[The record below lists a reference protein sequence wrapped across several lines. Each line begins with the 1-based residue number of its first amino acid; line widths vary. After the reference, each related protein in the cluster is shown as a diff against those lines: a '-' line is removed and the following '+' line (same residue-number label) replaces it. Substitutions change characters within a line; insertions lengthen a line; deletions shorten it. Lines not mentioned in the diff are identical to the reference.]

1 MSPAY
6 LFNAPAGF
14 PGDVTRPDVTNI
26 EPGKLVALAS
36 VYAPRFGE
44 AMRYVSGGIQQWTT
58 GLTKAAFAGAL
69 VREVPSLG
77 GSTAS
82 DTQSTLLGGV
92 PNSDQVQG
100 LMVRGYMLVK
110 CTAGTPARGGTVYVR
125 IVSATDRPIGAF
137 EADSDSSNSV
147 ALDADQ
153 AEWAS
158 TGVDANGY
166 AELRI
171 AR

>member
-1 MSPAY
+1 MPAY
-6 LFNAPAGF
+6 LKNAPAGF
-14 PGDVTRPDVTNI
+14 PGGVSRPDESNI
-26 EPGKLVALAS
+26 EPGMLVALS
-36 VYAPRFGE
+36 TVYADRFGQ
-44 AMRYVSGGIQQWTT
+44 AMRYVTGGIQQWTT
-58 GLTKAAFAGAL
+58 GLTKASFAGVL
-69 VREVPSLG
+69 VREVPGIG
-77 GSTAS
+77 GSSAA
-82 DTQSTLLGGV
+82 DTESINNGGV

-100 LMVRGYMLVK
+100 MLVRGYIMVK

-147 ALDADQ
+147 ALDSVQ

-158 TGVDANGY
+158 DGVDANLM
-166 AELRI
+166 AELRV